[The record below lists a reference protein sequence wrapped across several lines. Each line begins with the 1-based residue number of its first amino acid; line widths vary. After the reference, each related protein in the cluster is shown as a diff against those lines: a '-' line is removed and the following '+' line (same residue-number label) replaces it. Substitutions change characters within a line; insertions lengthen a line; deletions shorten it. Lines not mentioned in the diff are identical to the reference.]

1 MIYPFK
7 PSLPKRNNAW
17 IKRFLVLA
25 RAVTILPQSAFYRLL
40 GVAATVSDST
50 ARAANKPALFDV
62 VGIGNAIV
70 DVIAHADEAFLTHNA
85 LAKGAMTLID
95 APRAETLYGKMASAI
110 EASGGSAANT
120 MAGLASLGGRAA
132 FIGKTRDDQL
142 GGIFRHDIRAAG
154 VHFESAPATAGLPT
168 ARCLIFVTPDAQRT
182 MQTFLGAS
190 VDLGPDDV
198 DETLI
203 SSASVVYLEGY
214 LWDRPQAKE
223 AFQRAARI
231 AHDAGRKVAL
241 TLSDP
246 FCVDRHR
253 ADFRKLIESHVDVL
267 FANEAEIKA
276 LYQVAAFDAAL
287 AQVRHHCEVAALTR
301 SEKGAV
307 IVAGDRIHAIAA
319 APVTRV
325 VDTTGA
331 GDLYAA
337 GFLFGY
343 TRALPLETCG
353 RIGAI
358 AAGEIISHYGARP
371 DVTLADLI
379 AAKLG
384 PLSAAA
390 KTAV

>member
-1 MIYPFK
+1 MI
-7 PSLPKRNNAW
+7 N
-17 IKRFLVLA
+17 
-25 RAVTILPQSAFYRLL
+25 
-40 GVAATVSDST
+40 
-50 ARAANKPALFDV
+50 ARAAKNPALFDV

-70 DVIAHADEAFLTHNA
+70 DVIAHADETFLQRND

-95 APRAETLYGKMASAI
+95 APRAETLYGRMASAI
-110 EASGGSAANT
+110 ESSGGSAANT
-120 MAGLASLGGRAA
+120 MAGLASLGGRAS
-132 FIGKTRDDQL
+132 FIGKVRNDQL
-142 GGIFRHDIRAAG
+142 GGIFRHDIHAAG
-154 VHFESAPATAGLPT
+154 VHFESDPATAGLPT

-203 SSASVVYLEGY
+203 GDAAVTYLEGY

-231 AHDAGRKVAL
+231 AHGAGRKVSL

-253 ADFRKLIESHVDVL
+253 ADFLKLIEGHVDVL
-267 FANEAEIKA
+267 FANEAEIKS
-276 LYQVAAFDAAL
+276 LYQVEDFEAAQAR
-287 AQVRHHCEVAALTR
+287 VRHHCEVAVLTR

-307 IVAGDRIHAIAA
+307 IAAGDQLHAVPA
-319 APVTRV
+319 APVARV

-343 TRALPLETCG
+343 TRGLPLDFCA
-353 RIGAI
+353 RIGAL
-358 AAGEIISHYGARP
+358 AAAEIISHYGARP
-371 DVTLADLI
+371 AVKLADLVT
-379 AAKLG
+379 AKLG
-384 PLSAAA
+384 PLPASAGAA
-390 KTAV
+390 V